1 MTQTDRLLQQSLP
14 ATQLGFDAINFS
26 LILFYI
32 SAQGMSEDLFIL
44 LQSLVLTCQ
53 STDTSTLPDLEGQ
66 LWGFL
71 STEEQSL
78 LRALVK
84 IYHN

>member
-1 MTQTDRLLQQSLP
+1 MTQYFMQ
-14 ATQLGFDAINFS
+14 FCVNF
-26 LILFYI
+26 LYI

-71 STEEQSL
+71 STEEQNL
-78 LRALVK
+78 LRTLVK